1 MAASTER
8 AVDFDGL
15 AQRTPIIGG
24 AIVGFALMVVG
35 AASLG
40 TGSAPGFEVRLPTY
54 VLAGA
59 VGFVGALLTMR
70 YAPQDC
76 RTVLRRATAAGVIG
90 FGLVTLGTEG
100 IIYAFV
106 VLVPDLSLYLLS
118 GAVIASG
125 LAYWSYRSWHTVDDL
140 TRPW

>member
-1 MAASTER
+1 MAASRER
-8 AVDFDGL
+8 AIDFEGL

-24 AIVGFALMVVG
+24 ALAVVAVMVVG
-35 AASLG
+35 AASLVV
-40 TGSAPGFEVRLPTY
+40 GSAPGFEVRLPTY

-76 RTVLRRATAAGVIG
+76 RTVLRRAAVAGVLG

-100 IIYAFV
+100 VIYAFL

-118 GAVIASG
+118 GAVVASG